1 MILEN
6 KVVKNILDNLSKV
19 EVQSRD
25 TYKIDD
31 KRVPRVTEIL
41 SAMLHEESL
50 MSWANSLGWKRIGY
64 RSFLNEAA
72 EKGTFS
78 HLAID
83 KYIKNGDVNIE
94 EFNIKNPIVLNSVE
108 SCLDAF
114 KKWWKKIHLL
124 YKDIEVIYLEETLI
138 HPYFGGTCDCLLKVD
153 GSYWLV
159 DFKTSNHMNYNYSLQ
174 LAAYKFLLKELKDI
188 DVEKLIVLKLDK
200 FTSEYCTYELDVKNN
215 DHLEFIKDC
224 EQTFLLLAAAYRM
237 RLYTTEKY
245 YNIYNIENSKKRK

>member
-6 KVVKNILDNLSKV
+6 KVVENILDNLSKV

-78 HLAID
+78 HLA
-83 KYIKNGDVNIE
+83 
-94 EFNIKNPIVLNSVE
+94 VLNSVE

-245 YNIYNIENSKKRK
+245 YNIYNIENSKKKK